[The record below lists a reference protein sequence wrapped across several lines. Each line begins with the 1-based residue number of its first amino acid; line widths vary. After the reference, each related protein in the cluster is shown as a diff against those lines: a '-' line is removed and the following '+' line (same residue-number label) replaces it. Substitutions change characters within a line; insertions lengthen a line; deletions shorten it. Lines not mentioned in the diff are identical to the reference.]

1 MAHVIS
7 HMPRKRWHGVFTPCI
22 ILRKSRFKLKEFIVK
37 PHVLSQRDEY
47 RVSWRLL
54 DQRQWSFYYSHIINF
69 INTGRLYIK
78 RNYRDRWTTDDDE
91 QIALLVVVYFDG
103 VCRWIRLQKCFCESS
118 IKKKIVL
125 VVVPNVENKMKICVF
140 TSSLISFQ
148 KTRVLLL

>member
-1 MAHVIS
+1 M
-7 HMPRKRWHGVFTPCI
+7 
-22 ILRKSRFKLKEFIVK
+22 KEFIVK

-47 RVSWRLL
+47 RVSWGLL

-103 VCRWIRLQKCFCESS
+103 VCR
-118 IKKKIVL
+118 
-125 VVVPNVENKMKICVF
+125 
-140 TSSLISFQ
+140 
-148 KTRVLLL
+148 